1 MGKHVLRIALAAGF
15 ALLLATTADARGR
28 RVLLLQSADR
38 GNLGF
43 DEFTANLRLSLD
55 GRFDEPLTFIQF
67 VVTPPGYTATPERAV
82 LEYLRSVS
90 TGQPE
95 PDLVVTVG
103 GLAAAFARK
112 HRAEL
117 FPRSPLLLAA
127 TDRRFIEAT
136 PLADDETAVAV
147 DNDPRALVEDILQL
161 LPQTSTVFIVI
172 GSGESGEFW
181 RRQLGLEF
189 ARLHDRVRFEWFVDR
204 TFKQIVRRVSTL
216 PPHYAILYITF
227 GQDAQGGAYA
237 DEETL
242 AELHAAASAPMFAT
256 QSTAIGHGVVGGTV
270 MSIDRL
276 TATAADVAFRIL
288 SGESPGEIRTP
299 VQRPGPP
306 VFDWRELQRWKIG
319 ESRLP
324 PGSLVLFREP
334 TPWERYRRYLVG
346 IVAILLVQSLFI
358 GALVF
363 ERRARRE
370 ADRRARQQL
379 AISAHLER
387 QLAMGEMAAA
397 LAHELNQPLGAI
409 RFNAEAA
416 DLLLGSNRVSIDEIR
431 EILRDI
437 TREDTRATEIIQRQR
452 AMLQKRAVEP
462 RPLDLNDVV
471 RESLAIVAH
480 HAESKRVRIDAEP
493 GGGSWLVNGDQIML
507 QQVVVNLVVNAIDAM
522 AATPPSDR
530 RLVVATTA
538 TPHVAEVAVQDFGEG
553 IASDMM
559 SRLFDPFVSTKSEGM
574 GIGLTI
580 ARGIVEAHGGTIHAR
595 NNSDGGATFWFTLPV
610 INATRDTA
618 RHPNEFLAAG

>member
-1 MGKHVLRIALAAGF
+1 MGKHLLRIALAGGL
-15 ALLLATTADARGR
+15 ALVLATASEARGR

-38 GNLGF
+38 GNLGL

-55 GRFDEPLTFIQF
+55 GRFAEPLTFTQF
-67 VVTPPGYTATPERAV
+67 VVTPAGYTATPERAV

-90 TGQPE
+90 AGQPE

-103 GLAAAFARK
+103 GLAAVFARK

-147 DNDPRALVEDILQL
+147 DNDPRALVEDILRL

-172 GSGESGEFW
+172 GSGERGEFW
-181 RRQLGLEF
+181 RTQLDQEF
-189 ARLHDRVRFEWFVDR
+189 ARLRDRVRFEWFVDR
-204 TFKQIVRRVSTL
+204 TFQQIVRRVSTL

-237 DEETL
+237 DEAAL
-242 AELHAAASAPMFAT
+242 AELHAVASAPMFAT
-256 QSTAIGHGVVGGTV
+256 QSVAIGHGVVGGTL

-288 SGESPGEIRTP
+288 NGESPGAIRTP

-306 VFDWRELQRWKIG
+306 LFDWRELQRWNID
-319 ESRLP
+319 ESRLT

-334 TPWERYRRYLVG
+334 TLWERYRRYLVG
-346 IVAILLVQSLFI
+346 IVAILIVQSLFI

-363 ERRARRE
+363 ERRARRQ
-370 ADRRARQQL
+370 ADGRARQQL

-387 QLAMGEMAAA
+387 RLAMGEMAAA
-397 LAHELNQPLGAI
+397 LAHELNQPLSAI

-416 DLLLGSNRVSIDEIR
+416 DRLLGSNRGSIDDLR

-437 TREDTRATEIIQRQR
+437 TREDARASEIIQRQR
-452 AMLQKRAVEP
+452 AMLQKRAVEH

-493 GGGSWLVNGDQIML
+493 GGGSCLVNGDQVTL

-522 AATPPSDR
+522 ASTPPSDR
-530 RLVVATTA
+530 RLVVTTTA
-538 TPHVAEVAVQDFGEG
+538 TPHGVEVAVQDFGEG
-553 IASDMM
+553 IAPDMM
-559 SRLFDPFVSTKSEGM
+559 SRLFDPFVSTKADGM
-574 GIGLTI
+574 GIGLTVV
-580 ARGIVEAHGGTIHAR
+580 RGIVEAHGGTIQAR
-595 NNSDGGATFWFTLPV
+595 NNSGRGATFSFKLPV
-610 INATRDTA
+610 IGATWDAA
-618 RHPNEFLAAG
+618 RHANEFVAAG